1 MTGMIKGKS
10 HKGIGDLSF
19 LNKLKKLSF
28 QSLVTG
34 DSGRQDG
41 VKEPPE
47 H

>member
-10 HKGIGDLSF
+10 REGVADLSF

-28 QSLVTG
+28 QSSVTG

-41 VKEPPE
+41 LKEPPE